1 MLMYRFC
8 KTITRML
15 GGTSEFF
22 ARATAH
28 KLNPTIINPDSNFVV
43 VTYWWGR
50 GILNKNTQR
59 PCPEDREDIIEWEGI
74 KTGLLKQ
81 LRKKNPNATEADIPQ
96 SAIDDEIKEA
106 LSAYNMTWKE
116 PIKYDAM
123 IAEWENSCK
132 KHKCNFLAEE
142 YPEFAVKGG
151 YQHAVNFKPY
161 FIDLALAACYPR
173 GVLYIDGDMHIK
185 KYPGVFNTPEVDYM
199 ARGWNTDPRVAP
211 WGKPCFDPYTFETSG
226 GTMFFGNTY
235 YGRLLLKLWQRDV
248 LKNPGKA
255 DDRIISQTIMRDK
268 LLAPL
273 SMIQLPIEYLWLT
286 LDYDGLFKKYKTGVT
301 QKGVTITH
309 PECLTGEERAEQ
321 DSNQVST
328 RIPRGYV
335 RAVENLISCKSDE
348 IIYEYIQFNDKT
360 DIGPFKQYN
369 DWLGDNKVVT
379 VVPYAKKYGDHNKTV
394 SENIKIIE
402 SINLNVHDNLVLVS
416 ERDINS
422 VSLDIVSKRQVT
434 STILKY
440 LINKQHVV
448 YIPLGTRAVRTVLGK
463 AEVGNVELVTKN
475 VSTSADKAKK
485 AYTLKLDPAYPIYF
499 SPNSKVLRHLLLM
512 SESIEDF
519 EKIFNESYIFLTRI
533 RCGWI

>member
-1 MLMYRFC
+1 
-8 KTITRML
+8 ML

-28 KLNPTIINPDSNFVV
+28 KLNPTIVNPDSNFVV

-74 KTGLLKQ
+74 REYLLKD
-81 LRKKNPNATEADIPQ
+81 LKKKNPSATEADITQ
-96 SAIDDEIKEA
+96 SAIDDEIKGA
-106 LSAYNMTWKE
+106 LKHYKMTWKN
-116 PIKYDAM
+116 PIKYDEM
-123 IAEWENSCK
+123 INDWESSCK
-132 KHKCNFLAEE
+132 KHNCNFLAEE

-185 KYPGVFNTPEVDYM
+185 KYPGIFNATEVDYM

-255 DDRIISQTIMRDK
+255 DDRIISQTIMREN

-286 LDYDGLFKKYKTGVT
+286 LDYDNLFKKYKSNFT
-301 QKGVTITH
+301 QKGISITH
-309 PECLTGEERAEQ
+309 PECLTGEERAEK

-328 RIPRGYV
+328 RLPRAYT
-335 RAVENLISCKSDE
+335 RTVENHISCKSDE
-348 IIYEYIQFNDKT
+348 IIYEFIQFNDKS
-360 DIGPFKQYN
+360 DIGPFKEY
-369 DWLGDNKVVT
+369 DAWLEKNKVVD
-379 VVPYAKKYGDHNKTV
+379 VVPYAKKYGSHNKTV
-394 SENIKIIE
+394 AENVKIIE
-402 SINLNVHDNLVLVS
+402 SINLSVHDNLVLVS
-416 ERDINS
+416 EQDINS
-422 VSLDIVSKRQVT
+422 VSLHKTSVRDIT

-440 LINKQHVV
+440 LLNKQHVV
-448 YIPLGTRAVRTVLGK
+448 YVPAKTRSIRVVVGK
-463 AEVGNVELVTKN
+463 AEQGNVDLVTKN
-475 VSTSADKAKK
+475 VSTSSNKAKR
-485 AYTLKLDPAYPIYF
+485 AYTLKLDPSYPIYF
-499 SPNSKVLRHLLLM
+499 SPNNKVLRHLLLM
-512 SESIEDF
+512 SSSIDDF
-519 EKIFNESYIFLTRI
+519 EKIFNESYVFLTRI